1 MGAQG
6 FVIDALAPGGEAV
19 LTYRYTVTA
28 DDIGGSVDNTA
39 TVTLGEFSASD
50 GVSVPTA
57 EACTSIEKQAV
68 IKTASE
74 LDAVWKGGAAPEY
87 TPPTPTASP

>member
-28 DDIGGSVDNTA
+28 DDIGGSVENTA
-39 TVTLGEFSASD
+39 TVTLGEFSR
-50 GVSVPTA
+50 VRRR
-57 EACTSIEKQAV
+57 ER
-68 IKTASE
+68 
-74 LDAVWKGGAAPEY
+74 APRPRPA
-87 TPPTPTASP
+87 PPLKSRP

>member
-1 MGAQG
+1 M
-6 FVIDALAPGGEAV
+6 
-19 LTYRYTVTA
+19 
-28 DDIGGSVDNTA
+28 
-39 TVTLGEFSASD
+39 
-50 GVSVPTA
+50 SVPTA

-87 TPPTPTASP
+87 TPADADRLSGDGLSAGG